1 MLERRCVV
9 TCFCNPK
16 TCFRIQNQSPPK
28 RRELSILID
37 TNSPTVLKSRFK
49 KWKAG
54 ILSQKMLFP
63 PCVVVNFFFDEEER
77 RYAIT
82 RRRRKEHK
90 KRRNSPAQV
99 KTPVLEP
106 PLSVLSQLFSFIHLP
121 CGRRDTKIDLYLQ
134 KRKKAND
141 EEKSSH
147 PSTHYHRWTSID
159 DSNACDFLARV
170 RARTQK
176 KKWYYMRAQ
185 MRANAREKV
194 KMNEKKCF

>member
-1 MLERRCVV
+1 MFLQSKNM
-9 TCFCNPK
+9 FSHPK
-16 TCFRIQNQSPPK
+16 SIPPK
-28 RRELSILID
+28 KERTFDFNRYKLPHGTKIPVQKMKGW
-37 TNSPTVLKSRFK
+37 N
-49 KWKAG
+49 
-54 ILSQKMLFP
+54 LSQKMLFP

-176 KKWYYMRAQ
+176 KK
-185 MRANAREKV
+185 
-194 KMNEKKCF
+194 